1 VGWREQRTAA
11 EPVGTV
17 VEMAGWSGFS
27 VAVAAVAV
35 VAVVASIAVVGLAVV
50 GAISV
55 FAAIVVVTAVVAY
68 LVVAN
73 SAPYFVESRSVE
85 AVVPASVVVAV
96 STERWYWSV

>member
-27 VAVAAVAV
+27 VAVA